1 MAKTNWWENLDDAV
15 VINQSQSANSENQK
29 PAKDR
34 SIGDYAIDMARA
46 GFQGVTRGYG
56 DELEAGA
63 KALYQKFIEG
73 KDFSTAYDETVK
85 EIRGDIKSFR
95 EDEPFKAYGSEIAG
109 SIAVNR
115 GKQTLPRILKE
126 GFVYGTGTSE
136 GDATTLE
143 GLADRGAS
151 GLIGSTLSG
160 VINKV
165 APVATQGAKDLIS
178 KGVNLT
184 LGQATSGKGGSPIG
198 SGIKMIEE
206 GMMSA
211 PIIGAPIRGAYK
223 KTVEQLNKASYNQ
236 ILEPIKKYGIDEKL
250 IKKSEA
256 GHELYNSAK
265 KIISGEYDKLL
276 SKLKFPNLKELQ
288 SVYDDVILKELD
300 TLPKSAQN
308 TFLKDMDDKFYTNFD
323 KDGVL
328 TGKGFKNAQVELRRL
343 AKDYLTSPSASERRV
358 GASYKKVNDA
368 LFGTLQSLNPK
379 YAQQLKDIDFSFKM
393 LLPLEK
399 ATVSAKATDGVFSPS
414 QLMNAVASSDK
425 SLRKGNV
432 ASGDALL
439 QDIAGLGQQLKINL
453 PNSGTA
459 TRGEILSSMRG
470 LGGDALAVGGAY
482 MNPLVAGSLA
492 TGTLL
497 NYSTPLGGVLRSG
510 ITDYIAPAMQRGSPA
525 LGGLLGDRV
534 SAGIMNR
541 R

>member
-15 VINQSQSANSENQK
+15 VINQSQSANSENEK
-29 PAKDR
+29 PTKDR
-34 SIGDYAIDMARA
+34 SIGDYAIDISRA
-46 GFQGVTRGYG
+46 GLQGVTRGYG
-56 DELEAGA
+56 DEMEAGA
-63 KALYQKFIEG
+63 RALYAKFIEG
-73 KDFSTAYDETVK
+73 KDFSTAYNETVK

-95 EDEPFKAYGSEIAG
+95 EDDPFKAYGSEIAG

-115 GKQTLPRILKE
+115 GKQTLPRVLKE

-151 GLIGSTLSG
+151 GVIGSTLSG

-165 APVATQGAKDLIS
+165 APVATQGAKDLIN

-265 KIISGEYDKLL
+265 NIISGEYDKLL
-276 SKLKFPNLKELQ
+276 SKLKFPNLKDLQ

-308 TFLKDMDDKFYTNFD
+308 KFLKDMDDKFYTNFD

-328 TGKGFKNAQVELRRL
+328 TGRGFKNAQVELRRL
-343 AKDYLTSPSASERRV
+343 AKEYLTSPSAVERSI

-393 LLPLEK
+393 LIPLQK

-439 QDIAGLGQQLKINL
+439 QDIAGLGQQLKMTL

-459 TRGEILSSMRG
+459 TRADIMRSMGG
-470 LGGDALAVGGAY
+470 LGGDALAVGGTY
-482 MNPLVAGSLA
+482 MNPLVAGGLA

-497 NYSTPLGGVLRSG
+497 NYSTPLGGFLRSG

-534 SAGIMNR
+534 SAGTMNR

>member
-1 MAKTNWWENLDDAV
+1 MAWYDNLTDATEVSTNDTK
-15 VINQSQSANSENQK
+15 ISK
-29 PAKDR
+29 PTKDR
-34 SIGDYAIDMARA
+34 SIGDYAIDMTRA
-46 GFQGVTRGYG
+46 GVQGVTRGYG

-63 KALYQKFIEG
+63 RALYAKFIEG

-95 EDEPFKAYGSEIAG
+95 EDDPFKAYGSEIAG

-151 GLIGSTLSG
+151 GVIGSTLSG

-184 LGQATSGKGGSPIG
+184 LGQATSGKGGSPLG

-206 GMMSA
+206 AMMSA

-223 KTVEQLNKASYNQ
+223 KTVEQLNRASYNK
-236 ILEPIKKYGIDEKL
+236 ILEPIKKYGIDEKI

-265 KIISGEYDKLL
+265 NIISGEYDKLL

-379 YAQQLKDIDFSFKM
+379 YAQQLKDIDPQMIRLSDQTTTKNFS
-393 LLPLEK
+393 
-399 ATVSAKATDGVFSPS
+399 
-414 QLMNAVASSDK
+414 
-425 SLRKGNV
+425 
-432 ASGDALL
+432 
-439 QDIAGLGQQLKINL
+439 NL
-453 PNSGTA
+453 
-459 TRGEILSSMRG
+459 I
-470 LGGDALAVGGAY
+470 
-482 MNPLVAGSLA
+482 
-492 TGTLL
+492 
-497 NYSTPLGGVLRSG
+497 
-510 ITDYIAPAMQRGSPA
+510 
-525 LGGLLGDRV
+525 
-534 SAGIMNR
+534 IM
-541 R
+541 

>member
-1 MAKTNWWENLDDAV
+1 MAWYDNLTDATEVSTNNTKT
-15 VINQSQSANSENQK
+15 SK

-34 SIGDYAIDMARA
+34 SIGDYAIDMTRA
-46 GFQGVTRGYG
+46 GAQGVTRGYG
-56 DELEAGA
+56 DEMEAGA
-63 KALYQKFIEG
+63 RALYAKFIEG
-73 KDFSTAYDETVK
+73 KDFSTAYNETVK

-95 EDEPFKAYGSEIAG
+95 EDDPVKAYGSEIAG
-109 SIAVNR
+109 SIAVNK

-136 GDATTLE
+136 GDATTVE

-165 APVATQGAKDLIS
+165 APVATQGAKDLIN

-206 GMMSA
+206 AMMSA

-223 KTVEQLNKASYNQ
+223 KTVEQLNKASYNK

-265 KIISGEYDKLL
+265 GIISNQYDKLL
-276 SKLKFPNLKELQ
+276 PKLKFPNLKELQ

-308 TFLKDMDDKFYTNFD
+308 KFLKDMDDKFYTNFD

-328 TGKGFKNAQVELRRL
+328 TGRGFKNAQVELRRL
-343 AKDYLTSPSASERRV
+343 AKEYLTSPSAVERSI

-393 LLPLEK
+393 LIPLQK
-399 ATVSAKATDGVFSPS
+399 ATVSAKATDGVFTPS

-459 TRGEILSSMRG
+459 TRADIMRSMG
-470 LGGDALAVGGAY
+470 GVGGDALAVGGTY
-482 MNPLVAGSLA
+482 MNPLVAGGLA
-492 TGTLL
+492 TSTLL
-497 NYSTPLGGVLRSG
+497 NYSTPLGGFLRSG

>member
-1 MAKTNWWENLDDAV
+1 MAWYDNLNDATEVSTNDTK
-15 VINQSQSANSENQK
+15 ISK
-29 PAKDR
+29 PTKDR
-34 SIGDYAIDMARA
+34 SIGDYIIDMTRA
-46 GFQGVTRGYG
+46 GAQGVTRAYG
-56 DELEAGA
+56 DEMEAGA
-63 KALYQKFIEG
+63 RALYAKFIEG

-95 EDEPFKAYGSEIAG
+95 EDDPVKAYGSEIAG

-136 GDATTLE
+136 GDATTLK
-143 GLADRGAS
+143 GFGDRVAS
-151 GLIGSTLSG
+151 GVIGSGLSG

-165 APVATQGAKDLIS
+165 APVATQGAKDLID
-178 KGVNLT
+178 KGVKSLT
-184 LGQATSGKGGSPIG
+184 LGQATSGKGGSPLG

-206 GMMSA
+206 ALMSA

-236 ILEPIKKYGIDEKL
+236 ILEPLRKYGIDENL

-256 GHELYNSAK
+256 GHELYKSAK
-265 KIISGEYDKLL
+265 GIISNQYDKLL
-276 SKLKFPNLKELQ
+276 PKLKFPNLKDLQ

-308 TFLKDMDDKFYTNFD
+308 KFLKDMDDKFYTNFD

-328 TGKGFKNAQVELRRL
+328 TGKGFKNAQIELRSL
-343 AKDYLTSPSASERRV
+343 AKEYLTSGSAVERSI
-358 GASYKKVNDA
+358 GGSYKKVLDA
-368 LFGTLQSLNPK
+368 LNGTLKSINPK
-379 YAQQLKDIDFSFKM
+379 YSKQLEDIDFSFKM
-393 LLPLEK
+393 LIPLQK
-399 ATVSAKATDGVFSPS
+399 ATVSASATDGVFSPS
-414 QLMNAVASSDK
+414 QLMNAVKSSDK

-459 TRGEILSSMRG
+459 TRGEVLSSLRG

-482 MNPLVAGSLA
+482 MNPLVGGALA

-497 NYSTPLGGVLRSG
+497 NYSTPLGRFLRSG

>member
-1 MAKTNWWENLDDAV
+1 MAWYDNLTDATEVSTNDTNISKT
-15 VINQSQSANSENQK
+15 
-29 PAKDR
+29 AKDR

-46 GFQGVTRGYG
+46 GVQGVTRGYG

-73 KDFSTAYDETVK
+73 KDFSTAYNETVK

-95 EDEPFKAYGSEIAG
+95 EDDPVKAYGSEIAG
-109 SIAVNR
+109 SIAINR

-136 GDATTLE
+136 GDATTVE
-143 GLADRGAS
+143 GLADRG
-151 GLIGSTLSG
+151 TSG
-160 VINKV
+160 VIGSGLSGIISKI
-165 APVATQGAKDLIS
+165 APVATEKAKSLID
-178 KGVNLT
+178 KGVDLT
-184 LGQATSGKGGSPIG
+184 IGQATSGKGGSPLG

-206 GMMSA
+206 AMMSA
-211 PIIGAPIRGAYK
+211 PIIGAPIRNAYK
-223 KTVEQLNKASYNQ
+223 RSVEELNRASYNK
-236 ILEPIKKYGIDEKL
+236 ILEPIKKYGINEKL

-256 GHELYNSAK
+256 GHELYKSAK

-276 SKLKFPNLKELQ
+276 PKIKFPNLKELQ

-300 TLPKSAQN
+300 TLPKDAQN
-308 TFLKDMDDKFYTNFD
+308 KFLKDMDEKFYTNFD

-328 TGKGFKNAQVELRRL
+328 TGKGFKRAQTELRSL
-343 AKDYLTSPSASERRV
+343 AQEYSRSTSPLERSI
-358 GASYKKVNDA
+358 GNSYDKVLNA
-368 LFGTLQSLNPK
+368 LTDTLQSINPK
-379 YAQQLKDIDFSFKM
+379 YAKQLKDIDFSFKM
-393 LLPLEK
+393 LIPLEK
-399 ATVSAKATDGVFSPS
+399 ATASAKATDGVFSPS

-459 TRGEILSSMRG
+459 TRADIMRSMGG

-482 MNPLVAGSLA
+482 MNPLVAGTLA
-492 TGTLL
+492 SGTLL
-497 NYSTPLGGVLRSG
+497 GYSKPLNKYLRTGV
-510 ITDYIAPAMQRGSPA
+510 TDLIAPAMQRGSPA